1 MSLPFVRE
9 GDTAWTSLW
18 VLLACLFVVL
28 CGARAV
34 LAPKPGLNAE
44 YVPVIAGNASPVL
57 SGIDV
62 QASTRQIER
71 RWPDLAPPEFTVR
84 WFGYLAVDDDA
95 TYTFSVT
102 ADDGAVLA
110 VDGTVLV
117 NTGSGRGTFTKTG
130 GTHLTAGLHAV
141 VIDYRQAGGDY
152 AFEWAWAREG
162 KPLSPVPSW
171 RLVPRRGAWQAQRV
185 ARLLDTVLLVL
196 GGVLLSWLGVAQR
209 VRIART
215 VRRFPIAAFLAFFI
229 AMAVLQT
236 WPLASDPAHLSRN
249 DNADTVLNEWALAW
263 VAHQA
268 VTSPLHLFDANIFF
282 PERYTL
288 AYSESMIVQSAL
300 AAPLFW
306 LGASPVLAYNLVL
319 LAGFALNGGVMAY
332 VIRRW
337 TGDSVAAITAGIL
350 FAYNSNILTRLPHM
364 QALHVEFLPL
374 GLLAWDRLLQSPRA
388 RHAVVLGAMFALQAL
403 TSVYLLVFTF
413 SALSAAVLSRV
424 PEWTGARFRRI
435 APLLVLAA
443 VVAAAIATPF
453 LLPYVWLH
461 AAQGFERSP
470 EDAASM
476 AATLGSWLAS
486 PSRLHYGLWSYRW
499 FDSPSALFPGVTAV
513 VLALLAFLRGTAW
526 RDPRARMC
534 LVMGVSGVLLS
545 LGPKVPGYTLLFT
558 LVPIFR
564 VVRVVSSFGYIGL
577 VGLAMVAAYG
587 VVELRRVLSPAA
599 WPIAAAAILVLVTIE
614 PMSAPLELSPFTGVP
629 RIYDRLRGER
639 DALVVELPFYTT
651 SAGFAQ
657 ARYMLNSTRHWKP
670 MLNGYS
676 GFRPPSYYENADA
689 LAAFPSASSIAWL
702 QQRGVTHVFVQMG
715 AYGDEMPSQLAAI
728 PALGEVASDRGI
740 TLFRLDTRH

>member
-1 MSLPFVRE
+1 MRVR
-9 GDTAWTSLW
+9 TSLW
-18 VLLACLFVVL
+18 LLLLACAIVVL
-28 CGARAV
+28 FGARAV
-34 LAPKPGLNAE
+34 LAPTPGLNAE
-44 YVPVIAGNASPVL
+44 YVPLRAGNASPMV
-57 SGIDV
+57 SGVDGE
-62 QASTRQIER
+62 ASTRQIER
-71 RWPDLAPPEFTVR
+71 RWPDLAPPEFSVR

-95 TYTFSVT
+95 AYTLSVT
-102 ADDGAVLA
+102 ADDSAVLA
-110 VDGTVLV
+110 VDGTVV
-117 NTGSGRGTFTKTG
+117 VDTGGGRGTFTRSG
-130 GTHLTAGLHAV
+130 RTHLTAGLHAV

-152 AFEWAWAREG
+152 AFEWAWARDGE
-162 KPLSPVPSW
+162 PLQPVPSW
-171 RLVPRRGAWQAQRV
+171 RLVPRRGAWPAQRAARTLQV
-185 ARLLDTVLLVL
+185 ILLALGGLCLAWLAVDQRARLVRAARRFPVAALLVL
-196 GGVLLSWLGVAQR
+196 FV
-209 VRIART
+209 
-215 VRRFPIAAFLAFFI
+215 

-268 VTSPLHLFDANIFF
+268 VTSPRHLFDANIFH

-288 AYSESMIVQSAL
+288 AYSESMIVQATM
-300 AAPLFW
+300 AAPLLW
-306 LGASPVLAYNLVL
+306 LGASPVLAYNIVL
-319 LAGFALNGGVMAY
+319 LAGFALNGWVMAY

-337 TGDSVAAITAGIL
+337 TGDNVAAITAGIL

-374 GLLAWDRLLQSPRA
+374 ALLAWDLLLQSPRA
-388 RHAVVLGAMFALQAL
+388 RYAVSLGAMFALQAL

-413 SALSAAVLSRV
+413 SALSAAVLSRT
-424 PEWTGARFRRI
+424 PEWIGARFRQV

-443 VVAAAIATPF
+443 IVAAAIAAPF

-461 AAQGFERSP
+461 SAQGFERSAD
-470 EDAASM
+470 DAASM

-499 FDSPSALFPGVTAV
+499 FDSPSALFPGVTAM
-513 VLALLAFLRGTAW
+513 VLAALAFLRGTAW

-534 LVMGVSGVLLS
+534 LAMGVSGVLLS
-545 LGPKVPGYTLLFT
+545 LGPKVPGYTLLFMM
-558 LVPIFR
+558 VPIFR

-577 VGLAMVAAYG
+577 VGLAMVAGYG
-587 VVELRRVLSPAA
+587 VVELRRVLSPRM
-599 WPIAAAAILVLVTIE
+599 WPFAAAAILAFVTIE
-614 PMSAPLELSPFTGVP
+614 PLSAPLELSLFTGIP

-676 GFRPPSYYENADA
+676 GFRPPSYYENAEA

-728 PALGEVASDRGI
+728 QALREVASDRGV
-740 TLFRLDTRH
+740 TLFRVDRQR